1 MMDYLYD
8 GSFSGLLTC
17 IHENYYGVRAGGIYP
32 AADYQVSIITPFK
45 LLATDEKKAMAV
57 YEGIQTKIS
66 EEALERIY
74 RVHLSWH
81 KEKEN
86 IILAYVR
93 LGFKKGSCISAMHAH
108 PVVLAMQDLDHKVSF
123 EKVRL
128 LGLIRFSEIN
138 NLLYCAVEP
147 DHDVLELMADH
158 FADRFK
164 NENLIIFDKRR
175 HKAIFCAGGKWYIFA
190 FSPDEIPGFEQ
201 EEKRY
206 QILWKAYFEHIA
218 IKERINPRCQ
228 KRCMPVRYWKNLT
241 EIGIME
247 S

>member
-1 MMDYLYD
+1 
-8 GSFSGLLTC
+8 
-17 IHENYYGVRAGGIYP
+17 
-32 AADYQVSIITPFK
+32 
-45 LLATDEKKAMAV
+45 
-57 YEGIQTKIS
+57 
-66 EEALERIY
+66 
-74 RVHLSWH
+74 
-81 KEKEN
+81 
-86 IILAYVR
+86 
-93 LGFKKGSCISAMHAH
+93 
-108 PVVLAMQDLDHKVSF
+108 
-123 EKVRL
+123 
-128 LGLIRFSEIN
+128 
-138 NLLYCAVEP
+138 VEP